1 MEKLNIDLT
10 ESQLVSVANDV
21 QASYNITVSDKT
33 DITFNFPENSHGN
46 VFITLLGEGD
56 LDLQLIFG
64 DYSNWSYLILNES
77 DHALNIK
84 ETVTLHKE
92 AYIKANYGE
101 LSNGQHVKNT
111 NFVLDG
117 AHSHLD
123 VRGASI
129 AFGELEWHMS
139 ALHRAKDSYAMLQN
153 YGIVFTGGRL
163 TFEVLG
169 DIEKGQSRSKTH
181 QITRVMNMDE
191 QVRARVFPK
200 LVIDENDVE
209 ASHAA
214 SVGQPDPEAIYY
226 MRSRGLSL
234 KETLQQMTLG
244 YLLPIVDV
252 IEDEEVKE
260 QLAQNIYSKVMQ

>member
-1 MEKLNIDLT
+1 
-10 ESQLVSVANDV
+10 
-21 QASYNITVSDKT
+21 
-33 DITFNFPENSHGN
+33 
-46 VFITLLGEGD
+46 
-56 LDLQLIFG
+56 
-64 DYSNWSYLILNES
+64 
-77 DHALNIK
+77 
-84 ETVTLHKE
+84 
-92 AYIKANYGE
+92 
-101 LSNGQHVKNT
+101 
-111 NFVLDG
+111 
-117 AHSHLD
+117 
-123 VRGASI
+123 
-129 AFGELEWHMS
+129 
-139 ALHRAKDSYAMLQN
+139 
-153 YGIVFTGGRL
+153 
-163 TFEVLG
+163 
-169 DIEKGQSRSKTH
+169 
-181 QITRVMNMDE
+181 MDE

>member
-1 MEKLNIDLT
+1 MEKLNIDLK

-21 QASYNITVSDKT
+21 QASYNITVSDKME
-33 DITFNFPENSHGN
+33 ITFNFPNNSHGN
-46 VFITLLGEGD
+46 VFITLMGEGD
-56 LDLQLIFG
+56 LDLKLVFN
-64 DYSNWSYLILNES
+64 DYSNWSYLIMNES
-77 DHALNIK
+77 DHQLNIN
-84 ETVTLHKE
+84 ETVRLLNGVHV
-92 AYIKANYGE
+92 KANYGE
-101 LSNGQHVKNT
+101 LSKGAHVKNT
-111 NFVLDG
+111 NFQLDG
-117 AHSHLD
+117 EHSHLD

-129 AFGELEWHMS
+129 AFGKLEWHMN
-139 ALHRAKDSYAMLQN
+139 AIHRAKDTYAMLKN
-153 YGIVFTGGRL
+153 YGIVFSDGNL

-169 DIEKGQSRSKTH
+169 DIGKGFRRSKTH
-181 QITRVMNMDE
+181 QETRVMNMDTK
-191 QVRARVFPK
+191 VRARVFPK

-252 IEDEEVKE
+252 IEDKLIKE
-260 QLAQNIYSKVMQ
+260 QLSDTIYNKVMQ

>member
-10 ESQLVSVANDV
+10 ESQIVSVANDV
-21 QASYNITVSDKT
+21 QASYHITVNKET
-33 DITFNFPENSHGN
+33 DITLNFPENSHGN
-46 VFITLLGEGD
+46 VFITLLGEGN
-56 LDLQLIFG
+56 LNLQMEF
-64 DYSNWSYLILNES
+64 DNHSDWSYLMINES

-84 ETVTLHKE
+84 ETVTLNEGAHV
-92 AYIKANYGE
+92 KANYGE
-101 LSNGQHVKNT
+101 LSKGQHVKVT
-111 NFVLDG
+111 DFVFNG
-117 AHSHLD
+117 PHSHLD

-139 ALHRAKDSYAMLQN
+139 AIHRAKDTYAMLKN

-169 DIEKGQSRSKTH
+169 DIAKGQRRSKTH
-181 QITRVMNMDE
+181 QETRVMNMDE

-244 YLLPIVDV
+244 YLLPIIDV
-252 IEDEEVKE
+252 IEDEEIKE
-260 QLAQNIYSKVMQ
+260 QLSESIYNKVMQ